1 MRRKTR
7 SGVGRESVRSPL
19 AVSALAITAASTSVA
34 VPVELAWFAPVL
46 VIKLLLAH
54 LLPEEAER

>member
-1 MRRKTR
+1 MT
-7 SGVGRESVRSPL
+7 
-19 AVSALAITAASTSVA
+19 STSVA

-54 LLPEEAER
+54 LLPEDAER